1 MIFLEQ
7 VKEILPQMVNNL
19 GINKNYKTQLAI
31 FNWEKIVGKDIAAQ
45 SSPLSVEYNVLFI
58 SVNNSVWCHHLSM
71 MKADI
76 IFKVNQFVG
85 EPLIKDI
92 RFRTEYFKKK
102 TNDEQQEIE
111 EVNIAREL
119 RKVRLDANEVNTAKQ
134 IVENVV
140 EEKLQDKIAKIYQ
153 KHLAFNKLKK
163 AKQWHKC
170 EKCDTL
176 CPKES
181 QYCSVCKI
189 ELKKEKHAA
198 IRKILLEVP
207 WVTYAE
213 VNSYVACTADEYIDA
228 KITLIRIFASNLNLD
243 KGEDNTID
251 MNLMTLTM
259 LFTGAKHDEVNEKLI
274 NKTIAKFRRKY

>member
-1 MIFLEQ
+1 LEQ
-7 VKEILPQMVNNL
+7 VKEILPQMVSSL

-31 FNWEKIVGKDIAAQ
+31 LNWEKIVGKDIAVQ

-92 RFRTEYFKKK
+92 RFRTEYFKNKI
-102 TNDEQQEIE
+102 NDDEQEIE

-119 RKVRLDANEVNTAKQ
+119 RKVKLDANEVNSAKQ
-134 IVENVV
+134 IVENVA
-140 EEKLQDKIAKIYQ
+140 EEKLQDKIAKLYQ
-153 KHLAFNKLKK
+153 KHLAFNKLKI
-163 AKQWHKC
+163 AKEWHKC

-189 ELKKEKHAA
+189 ELKKEKHTA

-213 VNSYVACTADEYIDA
+213 VNNYVACTADEYIDA

-243 KGEDNTID
+243 KGEDNEVN

>member
-1 MIFLEQ
+1 MEQ

-102 TNDEQQEIE
+102 TNDEEQEIE
-111 EVNIAREL
+111 EVNIAQEL
-119 RKVRLDANEVNTAKQ
+119 RKVRLDVNEVNTAKQ

-181 QYCSVCKI
+181 KYCSVCKI

-213 VNSYVACTADEYIDA
+213 VNNYVACTADEYIDA

-243 KGEDNTID
+243 KGEDNSVD

>member
-1 MIFLEQ
+1 MEQ
-7 VKEILPQMVNNL
+7 VKEILPQMVSSL

-92 RFRTEYFKKK
+92 RFRTEYFKNK
-102 TNDEQQEIE
+102 TNDDEQEVE

-119 RKVRLDANEVNTAKQ
+119 RKVKLDANEVNSAKQ
-134 IVENVV
+134 LVENVV
-140 EEKLQDKIAKIYQ
+140 EEKLQDKIAKLYQ

-189 ELKKEKHAA
+189 ELKKEKHTA

-213 VNSYVACTADEYIDA
+213 VNNYVACTADEYIDA

-243 KGEDNTID
+243 KGEDNEVN

>member
-1 MIFLEQ
+1 
-7 VKEILPQMVNNL
+7 MVNSL
-19 GINKNYKTQLAI
+19 GINKNYKTQLVI

-92 RFRTEYFKKK
+92 RFRTEYLKNK
-102 TNDEQQEIE
+102 NMDDDQAVE
-111 EVNIAREL
+111 ELNIAREL
-119 RKVRLDANEVNTAKQ
+119 KKVKLDANEVHSAKQ
-134 IVENVV
+134 LVENV
-140 EEKLQDKIAKIYQ
+140 EEENLQHKIAKLYQ

-163 AKQWHKC
+163 AKEWHKC
-170 EKCDTL
+170 QKCDTL

-189 ELKKEKHAA
+189 EIKQEKNTA

-213 VNSYVACTADEYIDA
+213 VNNYVSCSADEYIDA

-243 KGEDNTID
+243 KGEDKEVN